1 MPGSG
6 DGNLRVIVG
15 SRICSGARMKH
26 LRLSILLMGVLAIAA
41 AARAAEDSAAKAS
54 ATLRVYVDG
63 VNRQGGNI
71 GVMIF
76 RSDKGWPE
84 HNDAAYKHVIVS
96 AHPGTMVVEVPDLPL
111 GEYAIAVG
119 HDVNVNRKV
128 DRNWLGKPTEQ
139 WGMSNNP
146 HARFSAPDFAKAKF
160 AVNGNEEIHIRMQ

>member
-1 MPGSG
+1 M
-6 DGNLRVIVG
+6 RY
-15 SRICSGARMKH
+15 
-26 LRLSILLMGVLAIAA
+26 LRLSILTICVVAIAV
-41 AARAAEDSAAKAS
+41 AARAAEDPAAKTS
-54 ATLRVYVDG
+54 ATLRVYVEG

-76 RSDKGWPE
+76 RSNQGWPE
-84 HNDAAYKHVIVS
+84 NNGASYRHVVVP

-128 DRNWLGKPTEQ
+128 DRNWLGKPIEQ

-146 HARFSAPDFAKAKF
+146 KAHFSAPDFAKAKF
-160 AVNGNEEIHIRMQ
+160 VVNGNEEIRIKMQ